1 MLKHKIDQNSSN
13 SFWKEYW
20 IIYVHSNS
28 FVLETI
34 LECFM
39 NIFWKLFDWTFLRN
53 ALHCF
58 GIFQFIWNILDKQLL
73 NVLDQFQKCTTFS
86 TEQSKMIP
94 NTHWMSRNILKV
106 WIFYSEYFS
115 KIIRNILNCFLN
127 TYRTYLFVLL
137 QFIGFR
143 LNKKN
148 YYLGT
153 PFYENIWMFGNTFL
167 NISKTNLNV
176 SE

>member
-39 NIFWKLFDWTFLRN
+39 NIFWKLFYWTFLRN
-53 ALHCF
+53 TLHCF

-86 TEQSKMIP
+86 IEHFRLFGTFWVNIVSTEHSEMFP
-94 NTHWMSRNILKV
+94 NKFWMFRS
-106 WIFYSEYFS
+106 
-115 KIIRNILNCFLN
+115 ILNMQNLFSISIHFQQLS
-127 TYRTYLFVLL
+127 RTLSIVLEQIWNLF
-137 QFIGFR
+137 
-143 LNKKN
+143 
-148 YYLGT
+148 
-153 PFYENIWMFGNTFL
+153 
-167 NISKTNLNV
+167 
-176 SE
+176 